1 MYVSLSLSPSL
12 SLFIYTYIV
21 FTCIHTYLQVR
32 AANVEARLSDDVV
45 VALAELH
52 EDIAKIRTHHEQM
65 HLAMSHAK
73 ACVYAFACVCVC
85 VRARACVR
93 VCVCAPYVSLTRPI
107 CVSHTP
113 HMCLSVIRDLCV
125 NLGQAVLA
133 ARAPDLVCMCVC
145 VYIYRYI

>member
-32 AANVEARLSDDVV
+32 AANVEARVSDDVV

-85 VRARACVR
+85 ARARACVR
-93 VCVCAPYVSLTRPI
+93 ACVSACVSVCVR
-107 CVSHTP
+107 
-113 HMCLSVIRDLCV
+113 
-125 NLGQAVLA
+125 
-133 ARAPDLVCMCVC
+133 ARVC
-145 VYIYRYI
+145 VYSVISCHPLL